1 MSLSILSI
9 TLSLIVLFLFIAFI
23 RNTRDKITKLD
34 EDLEKLSIDLEKSIN
49 SIIREVNHNNNI
61 IVNRQNNLNL

>member
-23 RNTRDKITKLD
+23 RNTKDKITKLD
-34 EDLEKLSIDLEKSIN
+34 EDLEKLSIELEKSIN
-49 SIIREVNHNNNI
+49 SIIREVNHNNDI

>member
-34 EDLEKLSIDLEKSIN
+34 EDLEKLSIELEKSIN
-49 SIIREVNHNNNI
+49 SIIREVNHNNDI

>member
-9 TLSLIVLFLFIAFI
+9 TLSLIVLFLFISFI

-34 EDLEKLSIDLEKSIN
+34 EDLEKLSIELEKSIN

>member
-49 SIIREVNHNNNI
+49 SIIREVNHK
-61 IVNRQNNLNL
+61 NNLNL

>member
-23 RNTRDKITKLD
+23 RNTKDKITKLD

-49 SIIREVNHNNNI
+49 SIIREVNHNNDI

>member
-23 RNTRDKITKLD
+23 RSTRDKITKLD
-34 EDLEKLSIDLEKSIN
+34 EDLEKLSVELEKSIN
-49 SIIREVNHNNNI
+49 SIIREVNHNNDV

>member
-34 EDLEKLSIDLEKSIN
+34 EDLEKLSIELEKSIN

>member
-49 SIIREVNHNNNI
+49 SIIREVNHNNDI